1 MASSLNRDDN
11 RVVVLGGVT
20 DDSNLTPTALQVNSS
35 TKRLKVS
42 AIITSGG
49 GITSLNAQTGG
60 VQTFA
65 NDTNVTITSATDTH
79 TLGWTGQL
87 DVSRGGTGASTLT
100 GILKGNGTSA
110 VTAVTA
116 PSGTIVGTSDTQT
129 LTNKSLVDASTSIVD
144 DGDATR
150 VLKFQCSGITAGN
163 TRTLTVP
170 DYDGSVATLAGTETF
185 TNKTLTSPKL
195 NENVAVTTTA
205 TKLNYLTSAGGTTGT
220 TSTNIVFSTSP
231 TLTTPTL
238 GVATATSINKM
249 AITAPAT
256 SSTLAVAD
264 GKTLTASNTLTL
276 AGTDSTTMT
285 FPSTSATIA
294 RTDAGQ
300 TFTGV
305 NVFTSP
311 KIVTQISDTNGNVL
325 VNIGATAS
333 AVNYVKVTNA
343 ATGTAGPILAAD
355 GETNV
360 DLKLAGKGTGA
371 VHYTTGSYG
380 DITADSD
387 GATVTFNCAT
397 SNIHSV
403 TLGGNRTLALSNDK
417 AGQCILLRLKQ
428 DGTGSRTVTWFS
440 GISWAGGSAPTLT
453 TTANKADMIGILVT
467 TAGSAYDGFVVGA
480 NI

>member
-220 TSTNIVFSTSP
+220 TSPKNI
-231 TLTTPTL
+231 
-238 GVATATSINKM
+238 
-249 AITAPAT
+249 
-256 SSTLAVAD
+256 
-264 GKTLTASNTLTL
+264 
-276 AGTDSTTMT
+276 
-285 FPSTSATIA
+285 
-294 RTDAGQ
+294 
-300 TFTGV
+300 
-305 NVFTSP
+305 
-311 KIVTQISDTNGNVL
+311 
-325 VNIGATAS
+325 
-333 AVNYVKVTNA
+333 A
-343 ATGTAGPILAAD
+343 ATPRPSSPFLA
-355 GETNV
+355 
-360 DLKLAGKGTGA
+360 
-371 VHYTTGSYG
+371 
-380 DITADSD
+380 
-387 GATVTFNCAT
+387 
-397 SNIHSV
+397 
-403 TLGGNRTLALSNDK
+403 K
-417 AGQCILLRLKQ
+417 ASTIR
-428 DGTGSRTVTWFS
+428 
-440 GISWAGGSAPTLT
+440 P
-453 TTANKADMIGILVT
+453 
-467 TAGSAYDGFVVGA
+467 
-480 NI
+480 